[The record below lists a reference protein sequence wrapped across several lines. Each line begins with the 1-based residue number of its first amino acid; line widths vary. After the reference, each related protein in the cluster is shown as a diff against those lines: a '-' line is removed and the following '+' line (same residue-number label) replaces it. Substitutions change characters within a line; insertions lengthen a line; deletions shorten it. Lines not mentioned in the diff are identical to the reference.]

1 MEHQPCYPF
10 KENFSARL
18 TIFPSTPVPLITLG
32 DFSIPMNG
40 PSNVLCSHL
49 LLFLLSNDLFLDS
62 IIFCGYILNFLTL
75 WEFFLQITNSWITCE
90 SFFGAPKPL
99 LFLQAQ
105 GFPCMFVGPLWGP
118 HWHLNFL
125 SSYKNPLS
133 YLHFLL
139 SSVLISWSIILNS
152 WNPLISWSLL
162 PIRPNPEKI
171 PLSFSSPG

>member
-75 WEFFLQITNSWITCE
+75 WESFSSKSLIHE
-90 SFFGAPKPL
+90 SPANRSLGPQSLFYFYKLKDSHARLLDLSGAPTDTWTFSL
-99 LFLQAQ
+99 AIRTLFPTFIFCYHQ
-105 GFPCMFVGPLWGP
+105 FWFHDP
-118 HWHLNFL
+118 
-125 SSYKNPLS
+125 S
-133 YLHFLL
+133 
-139 SSVLISWSIILNS
+139 
-152 WNPLISWSLL
+152 SWSLGTHWSL
-162 PIRPNPEKI
+162 DHSY
-171 PLSFSSPG
+171 L